1 MSEWVNYA
9 RDAASCSY
17 LDGELRGVARKSG
30 EAWLWFVEDYSS
42 THRGEPVETRDLA
55 RESCDSVVVAWVLV
69 ALAKRAAA
77 WAEGIDARLAREY
90 REAAAA
96 ATLADDTDDD
106 AQSTR
111 SLAEALA
118 ERRREREAMHALLR
132 GWP

>member
-55 RESCDSVVVAWVLV
+55 RESCDIVAVARLHYRPRTRNTSEWWATMQKQGPAWVAKYD
-69 ALAKRAAA
+69 ALGAAPAIPAKAA
-77 WAEGIDARLAREY
+77 G
-90 REAAAA
+90 
-96 ATLADDTDDD
+96 
-106 AQSTR
+106 
-111 SLAEALA
+111 
-118 ERRREREAMHALLR
+118 
-132 GWP
+132 

>member
-55 RESCDSVVVAWVLV
+55 RESCDSVAVAWVLI

-77 WAEGIDARLAREY
+77 WAEGIDARLARDLRAAVERLHGVVHDPDSTGAEY
-90 REAAAA
+90 QQAADA
-96 ATLADDTDDD
+96 ATK
-106 AQSTR
+106 
-111 SLAEALA
+111 AE
-118 ERRREREAMHALLR
+118 HALLR